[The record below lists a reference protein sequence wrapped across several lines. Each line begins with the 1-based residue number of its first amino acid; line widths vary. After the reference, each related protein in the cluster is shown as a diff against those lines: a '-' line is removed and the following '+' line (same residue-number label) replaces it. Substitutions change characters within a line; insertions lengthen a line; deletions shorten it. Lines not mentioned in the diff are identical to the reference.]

1 MIDDNPELA
10 RVATDQQLLF
20 PAKPRS
26 VCDQLGLNWWAAL
39 KLYEDGWLSYSPAL
53 RLIALF
59 AAVAGALLPA
69 GMAHGQVIMTN
80 IWPPFPAT
88 KLEAFETNT
97 DTVIIKASS
106 PIGSVPAHGGEL
118 GVRCREITDAG
129 TGRHEQGIVVDLTL
143 SGELGD
149 TLLIDYDE
157 LGSLLD
163 GLEYL
168 GSLDLSVTPLT
179 GFDAVY
185 TTKGGFRAAAF
196 GSRSRGNIEFSV
208 RSVRVRAATLVLT
221 RDQLAQVR
229 SLVQQGKAKLDSL
242 RKGK

>member
-1 MIDDNPELA
+1 MKTMCKWTA
-10 RVATDQQLLF
+10 V
-20 PAKPRS
+20 
-26 VCDQLGLNWWAAL
+26 
-39 KLYEDGWLSYSPAL
+39 
-53 RLIALF
+53 F
-59 AAVAGALLPA
+59 AAIAGASLLA
-69 GMAHGQVIMTN
+69 GTARAQVVVTN

-97 DTVIIKASS
+97 DTVIIKGTS
-106 PIGSVPAHGGEL
+106 PIGSVPAHGGEV

-129 TGRHEQGIVVDLTL
+129 TGRRLSGIIVDLTFG
-143 SGELGD
+143 GELGD
-149 TLLIDYDE
+149 TMLIDYDE

-196 GSRSRGNIEFSV
+196 GSRRTGNIEFSV
-208 RSVRVRAATLVLT
+208 RSVRVRAASLVLT
-221 RDQLAQVR
+221 RDQLGQVR
-229 SLVQQGKAKLDSL
+229 SLVQQGKDKLDSL